1 MPAFQARDASSI
13 LATRTRITLTG
24 VWRSWISA
32 RGLGPRGRRFK
43 SDYPDHILTLTKRRG
58 VTKIVNTT
66 IRINEEIKAREL
78 RVISESGAQLGVL
91 TRAEA
96 LKAAVEEGKD
106 LVEISP
112 NAEPPVAKVIDWGK
126 YQYQKTKEQQRN
138 RRSSRSGGD
147 LKQIKI
153 GLKIGENDLNIKLK
167 KINEFLSDGDKVKIM
182 IVFKGREM
190 AHQEIG
196 TDLLNKIIDKLSETA
211 VVEGKPSMAGRNLSV
226 MVRRK

>member
-1 MPAFQARDASSI
+1 M
-13 LATRTRITLTG
+13 
-24 VWRSWISA
+24 
-32 RGLGPRGRRFK
+32 
-43 SDYPDHILTLTKRRG
+43 
-58 VTKIVNTT
+58 TKIVNAT

-78 RVISESGAQLGVL
+78 RVVSESGEQLGVL
-91 TRAEA
+91 TRTEA
-96 LKAAVEEGKD
+96 LKIAEEEGKD

-112 NAEPPVAKVIDWGK
+112 NAEPPVAKVINWGK

-138 RRSSRSGGD
+138 KRSSRSGGD

-167 KINEFLSDGDKVKIM
+167 KINEFLTNGDKVKIM

-196 TDLLNKIIDKLSETA
+196 VDLLDKIIDKLSETA
-211 VVEGKPSMAGRNLSV
+211 VVEGNPLMAGRNLSV

>member
-1 MPAFQARDASSI
+1 
-13 LATRTRITLTG
+13 
-24 VWRSWISA
+24 
-32 RGLGPRGRRFK
+32 
-43 SDYPDHILTLTKRRG
+43 
-58 VTKIVNTT
+58 
-66 IRINEEIKAREL
+66 L
-78 RVISESGAQLGVL
+78 R
-91 TRAEA
+91 RAE
-96 LKAAVEEGKD
+96 EEGKD

-112 NAEPPVAKVIDWGK
+112 NTEPPVAKVINWGK

-167 KINEFLSDGDKVKIM
+167 KINEFLAEGDKVKIM

-196 TDLLNKIIDKLSETA
+196 MDLLKKIIEILSDTA
-211 VVEGKPSMAGRNLSV
+211 VVENKPVMAGRNLSV

>member
-1 MPAFQARDASSI
+1 
-13 LATRTRITLTG
+13 
-24 VWRSWISA
+24 
-32 RGLGPRGRRFK
+32 
-43 SDYPDHILTLTKRRG
+43 
-58 VTKIVNTT
+58 
-66 IRINEEIKAREL
+66 
-78 RVISESGAQLGVL
+78 
-91 TRAEA
+91 
-96 LKAAVEEGKD
+96 
-106 LVEISP
+106 
-112 NAEPPVAKVIDWGK
+112 VIDWGK